1 MNPQRKGAGEKTHTH
16 SHRLFVSGSCV
27 CVCVC
32 PQNHCFGGS
41 VFLQPPK
48 YISFPRKKN
57 SLSLCLCVCLS
68 LSLSH
73 TERRELC
80 VHVDISRKSL
90 SEMSQLLAS
99 RKKDV
104 LLPQR
109 KKKYSQHTRVRT
121 HTHTQK
127 CDSPLCLYY
136 LENEQTNK
144 QTFCFSAHRK
154 LYVCLSL
161 GKKKKKVSIS
171 TLKSHFLKITGQK
184 CILPHKDHSR

>member
-1 MNPQRKGAGEKTHTH
+1 MTPQRKGAGKKTHTH
-16 SHRLFVSGSCV
+16 SHSLFVSGSCV

-32 PQNHCFGGS
+32 VCVCPQNHCLGGLS
-41 VFLQPPK
+41 SYNPQSIYL
-48 YISFPRKKN
+48 FPERKTP
-57 SLSLCLCVCLS
+57 CLCVCLS
-68 LSLSH
+68 LSLTH

-80 VHVDISRKSL
+80 VRVAISRKSL
-90 SEMSQLLAS
+90 SELSRLLAS

-104 LLPQR
+104 LFPQR
-109 KKKYSQHTRVRT
+109 KKILPTHTHT

-161 GKKKKKVSIS
+161 GKKNVSIP
-171 TLKSHFLKITGQK
+171 TLKSHFLKNHWAEIH
-184 CILPHKDHSR
+184 PPP